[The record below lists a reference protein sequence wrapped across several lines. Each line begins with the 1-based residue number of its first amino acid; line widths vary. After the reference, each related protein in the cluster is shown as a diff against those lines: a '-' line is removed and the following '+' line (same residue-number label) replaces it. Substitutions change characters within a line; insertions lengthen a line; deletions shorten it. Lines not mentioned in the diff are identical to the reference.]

1 MKIIFALPGNHFS
14 NNFLLAWTEL
24 FNWCIKHNI
33 EPIMVNRY
41 TSNVYHVRNMCLGGD
56 VTKGAKQ
63 KPFQGNIEYDY
74 IMWIDSDMVF
84 SVNDFIKL
92 LNHKKD
98 IVSGMYLMD
107 GGKQFTTVIDWN
119 EDYYKK
125 NGKFH
130 FLTPEDIKGKEE
142 LMSVDYTG
150 FGWILV
156 KKNVFES
163 MEYPWFKPLWF
174 QFGEAEN
181 GSLIKEFCSEDVGW
195 CKTIKK
201 LGYEI
206 FVDPTIIV
214 GHEKTIVYGKS

>member
-1 MKIIFALPGNHFS
+1 MFCVELIFWQFLKFGSLLGIFVSIFVALAIFIAMTW
-14 NNFLLAWTEL
+14 LD
-24 FNWCIKHNI
+24 I
-33 EPIMVNRY
+33 E
-41 TSNVYHVRNMCLGGD
+41 
-56 VTKGAKQ
+56 
-63 KPFQGNIEYDY
+63 
-74 IMWIDSDMVF
+74 
-84 SVNDFIKL
+84 
-92 LNHKKD
+92 
-98 IVSGMYLMD
+98 
-107 GGKQFTTVIDWN
+107 
-119 EDYYKK
+119 
-125 NGKFH
+125 
-130 FLTPEDIKGKEE
+130 GKEE

>member
-1 MKIIFALPGNHFS
+1 MYFNNLKNKIINNKVKIGIIGLGYVGLPLS
-14 NNFLLAWTEL
+14 
-24 FNWCIKHNI
+24 IKFTQKNI
-33 EPIMVNRY
+33 SV
-41 TSNVYHVRNMCLGGD
+41 VGFD
-56 VTKGAKQ
+56 
-63 KPFQGNIEYDY
+63 
-74 IMWIDSDMVF
+74 IDK
-84 SVNDFIKL
+84 KL
-92 LNHKKD
+92 VSTLN
-98 IVSGMYLMD
+98 
-107 GGKQFTTVIDWN
+107 
-119 EDYYKK
+119 

-156 KKNVFES
+156 KKSVFES

-174 QFGEAEN
+174 QFGQAEN

-214 GHEKTIVYGKS
+214 GHEKTIVYGRS